1 MLLSANITDNALVS
15 RDASLRDLI
24 IKYLF
29 ESKYLPIGQGKGA
42 GIARDNP
49 RFSTLSYSKEGDR
62 SSALSSSAMEHPIL
76 SLSVSHL
83 LSTEIAHIVI
93 RKHKTDHDHG
103 LHNLKH
109 ILAIL
114 LNSVQRKCLAGV
126 YTTTNI
132 ARKPL

>member
-49 RFSTLSYSKEGDR
+49 RFSTLSYSKGDR

-83 LSTEIAHIVI
+83 LSTEIAHIDI
-93 RKHKTDHDHG
+93 RKHKTDDDLG
-103 LHNLKH
+103 LKNLKH